1 MTNGITSEKF
11 EELLRMYEIRANKFR
26 LLFKEDPFKYVI
38 DKDKRRID
46 IQKYEQDGSEC
57 VRIPDF
63 VTHSWMGAFQDSS
76 CSSIKEIV
84 LGNNMMDASR
94 MLMGIKQKYL
104 RISGGSKNLKYMIDM
119 LAQQSVEYVELDLQN
134 DVKLR
139 GIEGIFSRC
148 MNLRKIKFKQFDTS
162 MCCSFRYAF
171 AECSKLRE
179 LDYDSLDFSQARDLQ
194 EFIRDQGLTEI
205 KINLTNVKH
214 NTLINLSNFANGCK
228 NLRKAEITGNVKIQN
243 ASFMFQDCEN
253 LEKVDLEGLDFG
265 PIVNVVGTFAD
276 CVQLT
281 EIKGKIRLPN
291 VIHIQRFFDNCRQLE
306 YIDIQEIGLR
316 RADQLAGL
324 FSGCYQLK
332 QVDLQGIDFSLIQKS
347 AENMFFNCKS
357 LESLNLG
364 QAKFSQSISH
374 MFFKCGYKGTV
385 DFTDHFDFSGDSD
398 DNPFIMTSTFQ
409 ESDISEVI
417 FGNDFNVYQYNI
429 GGPNSVSSQTCHPI
443 VVHAMFNN
451 CTNLKRIVFNGKV
464 MLAIGRN
471 EQARQMFM
479 QLPNLEEVC
488 FFERFNLCLYQKTYE
503 KGIKYQLINFQ
514 AKLKRVISSQEI
526 KNPENLID
534 NFRIARCFYKQ
545 AENLWVYE
553 FNT

>member
-1 MTNGITSEKF
+1 MNSSITSEKF

-38 DKDKRRID
+38 DRDKREIS
-46 IQKYEQDGSEC
+46 IQKYEYEGSEC

-63 VTHSWMGAFQDSS
+63 VTHSWMGAFQDSG

-84 LGNNMMDASR
+84 LGNNLIDASR

-104 RISGGSKNLKYMIDM
+104 RISGGSKNLRYMTNM

-134 DVKLR
+134 DAKVR
-139 GIEGIFSRC
+139 GIEGLFAVCR
-148 MNLRKIKFKQFDTS
+148 NLRKIKFKQFDTS
-162 MCCSFRYAF
+162 MCCSFSHAF
-171 AECSKLRE
+171 SGCSKLRE
-179 LDYDSLDFSQARDLQ
+179 LEYGSLDFSQARDLQ

-205 KINLTNVKH
+205 KINLTNIKH
-214 NTLINLSNFANGCK
+214 NTLIDLSNFANGCK
-228 NLRKAEITGNVKIQN
+228 NLRKAEIVGNAKIQN
-243 ASFMFQDCEN
+243 ASFMFQGCEN

-276 CVQLT
+276 CIQLT

-291 VIHIQRFFDNCRQLE
+291 VIYIQRFFDNCRQME

-316 RADQLAGL
+316 RAAQLQGL
-324 FSGCYQLK
+324 FSGCLQLK
-332 QVDLQGIDFSLIQKS
+332 QIDLQGIDFSLIQKS

-398 DNPFIMTSTFQ
+398 DNPFVTTSTFQ

-417 FGNDFNVYQYNI
+417 FGKDFNVYQYNI
-429 GGPNSVSSQTCHPI
+429 DGPNSVSSQACHPI

-488 FFERFNLCLYQKTYE
+488 FFGRFTLCLYQKTYE
-503 KGIKYQLINFQ
+503 KGIRYQLINFQ
-514 AKLKRVISSQEI
+514 PKIKRVISSQEI

-534 NFRIARCFYKQ
+534 SFRIARCFYKQ

>member
-1 MTNGITSEKF
+1 MNSSITSEKF

-38 DKDKRRID
+38 DKDKREIA
-46 IQKYEQDGSEC
+46 IQKYEYDGSEC

-84 LGNNMMDASR
+84 LGNNMIDASR

-104 RISGGSKNLKYMIDM
+104 RISGWSKNLKYMTDM
-119 LAQQSVEYVELDLQN
+119 LAQQSIEYVELDLQN

-139 GIEGIFSRC
+139 NVTGLFTNCRK
-148 MNLRKIKFKQFDTS
+148 LRKVKFIQFDTS
-162 MCCSFRYAF
+162 MCYNFKQMFVGCTR
-171 AECSKLRE
+171 LRE
-179 LDYDSLDFSQARDLQ
+179 LDLSSLNFRQAQDLQ
-194 EFIRDQGLTEI
+194 EFIKDQGLTEI
-205 KINLTNVKH
+205 KIDLANKEN
-214 NTLINLSNFANGCK
+214 NNPINISNFASGCK
-228 NLRKAEITGNVKIQN
+228 SLKRAEITGNAKVQN
-243 ASFMFQDCEN
+243 VSFMFQDCEN
-253 LEKVDLEGLDFG
+253 LEKIDLEGLDFG
-265 PIVNVVGTFAD
+265 PVINVVGTFSY
-276 CVQLT
+276 CLQLT

-291 VIHIQRFFDNCRQLE
+291 VIHISRFFDNCRQIE

-316 RADQLAGL
+316 HAVQLEGL

-332 QVDLQGIDFSLIQKS
+332 QVDLQGIDFSLNQKS

-385 DFTDHFDFSGDSD
+385 DFTDRFDFSRVSED
-398 DNPFIMTSTFQ
+398 DPFVMTSAFQ

-417 FGNDFNVYQYNI
+417 FGKDFNVYQYNI
-429 GGPNSVSSQTCHPI
+429 NGPNSVSSQTCHPI
-443 VVHAMFNN
+443 IVHAMFNN
-451 CTNLKRIVFNGKV
+451 CTSLKRIVFNGKV

-488 FFERFNLCLYQKTYE
+488 FFGRFTLCLYQKTYE

-514 AKLKRVISSQEI
+514 PKLKRVISNQEI
-526 KNPENLID
+526 KNPDNLVD
-534 NFRIARCFYKQ
+534 NFNMVRCFYKQ
-545 AENLWVYE
+545 AENLWIYE

>member
-1 MTNGITSEKF
+1 MINGITSEKF

-26 LLFKEDPFKYVI
+26 LLFKEDPFKYGI
-38 DKDKRRID
+38 DRDRREIT

-63 VTHSWMGAFQDSS
+63 VTSSWMGAFQDSG

-84 LGNNMMDASR
+84 LGNNMIDASR
-94 MLMGIKQKYL
+94 MLIGIKQKYL
-104 RISGGSKNLKYMIDM
+104 RISGGSKNLKYMIDT
-119 LAQQSVEYVELDLQN
+119 LAQQSVEYVELDLQK

-139 GIEGIFSRC
+139 NITGLFAVCR
-148 MNLRKIKFKQFDTS
+148 NLRKVKFIQFDTS
-162 MCCSFRYAF
+162 MCYNFKHAF
-171 AECSKLRE
+171 SGCSKLRE
-179 LDYDSLDFSQARDLQ
+179 LEYDSLDFSEARDLQ

-214 NTLINLSNFANGCK
+214 DTLIDLSNFANGCK
-228 NLRKAEITGNVKIQN
+228 NLRRAEIIGNVRIQN
-243 ASFMFQDCEN
+243 ASFMFQGCEN
-253 LEKVDLEGLDFG
+253 LEKVGLEGLDFG
-265 PIVNVVGTFAD
+265 PIINVVGTFAD
-276 CVQLT
+276 CIQLT

-316 RADQLAGL
+316 HTAQLQGL
-324 FSGCYQLK
+324 FSGCFQLK
-332 QVDLQGIDFSLIQKS
+332 QVDLQGIDFSLNQKS

-374 MFFKCGYKGTV
+374 MFFKCGYRGTV
-385 DFTDHFDFSGDSD
+385 DFTDHFDFSGSSED
-398 DNPFIMTSTFQ
+398 DPFVMTSTFQ

-417 FGNDFNVYQYNI
+417 FGKDFNVYQYDIN
-429 GGPNSVSSQTCHPI
+429 GPNSVSSQTCHPI

-488 FFERFNLCLYQKTYE
+488 FFGRFTLCLYQKTYE

-514 AKLKRVISSQEI
+514 PKFKRVISSQEI
-526 KNPENLID
+526 KNPKNLLD
-534 NFRIARCFYKQ
+534 NFTVARCFYKQ
-545 AENLWVYE
+545 VDNLWIYE